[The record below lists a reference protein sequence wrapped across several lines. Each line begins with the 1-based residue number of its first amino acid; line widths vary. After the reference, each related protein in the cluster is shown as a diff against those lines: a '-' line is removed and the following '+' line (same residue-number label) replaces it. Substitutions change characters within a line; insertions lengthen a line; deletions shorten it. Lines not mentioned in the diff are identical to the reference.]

1 MDFSDSFDDLF
12 PKDALKGILHDN
24 EDDLQD
30 DDLHEERKVWSV
42 SELLFHINCLLDVE
56 YGTIWIEGEVG
67 RVSVPP
73 SGHYFFNLK
82 DDRSCV
88 KSVCFKKNQGDV
100 AGYIKEGS
108 RILCLARVNV
118 YQARGD
124 LQIIVEHVEPWGAGR
139 LKLEF
144 ERLKE
149 RLQNEGLF
157 DQRHKKALPTWPQK
171 IFLITSP
178 SGAAFK
184 DFVKTAKKKFPPARI
199 TLVPSLVQGDEAPKG
214 LMAALDIAEAV
225 AKEGDVIVLTRG
237 GGSIEDLWA
246 FNDESLA
253 RRIFAC
259 KVPVVSAIGHE
270 VDFTICDLV
279 ADVRAPTP
287 TAAADIVCPSSR
299 SLSDELLAIR
309 NRLSK
314 EVSHLILLRRHALDL
329 TASRLRHPAN
339 RLIEQRLRLSDI
351 ERRLSGAMTGV
362 LSQKADAISHLRNQ
376 LLTKGPQNRLSRLSY
391 MLQQVSFRLKGC
403 MSSYL
408 YAKKEQFFQLEARLR
423 SSDPNLCKKKGF
435 ALLRCP
441 VTKRPISSV
450 TMVEKGQDLSVE
462 LKDGHLACKVLE
474 IKKE

>member
-12 PKDALKGILHDN
+12 PKDALNGILHDK
-24 EDDLQD
+24 EDEHRD
-30 DDLHEERKVWSV
+30 DDLREPRKVWSI
-42 SELLFHINCLLDVE
+42 SELLFHINCLLDME
-56 YGTIWIEGEVG
+56 FGTIWIEGEVG

-88 KSVCFKKNQGDV
+88 KSVCFKKTQGDV
-100 AGYIKEGS
+100 AGYIREGAK
-108 RILCLARVNV
+108 ILCLGRVNV

-144 ERLKE
+144 EKLKE
-149 RLQNEGLF
+149 KLRTEGLF
-157 DQRHKKALPTWPQK
+157 DQRQKKTLPAWPQK

-184 DFVKTAKKKFPPARI
+184 DFVKTAKKRFPPVRI
-199 TLVPSLVQGDEAPKG
+199 TLVPSLVQGDEAAKE
-214 LMAALDIAEAV
+214 LMAALDLAEAV
-225 AKEGDVIVLTRG
+225 ATEGDVIVLTRG

-270 VDFTICDLV
+270 VDFTICDMV

-299 SLSDELLAIR
+299 SLSEELLAIR
-309 NRLSK
+309 NRLAK
-314 EVSHLILLRRHALDL
+314 GLSHLILSRRHALHL

-339 RLIEQRLRLSDI
+339 RLIEQRLRLNDI
-351 ERRLSGAMTGV
+351 ERRLSGAITGV
-362 LSQKADAISHLRNQ
+362 LSQKAEAISHLKTQ
-376 LLTKGPQNRLSRLSY
+376 LVTKGPQNRLSAHSY
-391 MLQQVSFRLKGC
+391 MLQQISFRLKGC

-408 YAKKEQFFQLEARLR
+408 YAKKEKFFQLEARLR
-423 SSDPNLCKKKGF
+423 SSDPNLYKKKGF

-441 VTKRPISSV
+441 VTNRLISSV
-450 TMVEKGQDLSVE
+450 DMVKKGQDLSVE
-462 LKDGHLACKVLE
+462 LKDGRLACKVLE